1 MPWEDKSV
9 VFKLRLCCL
18 GCKGWLHTMCTG
30 AANWTQY
37 VIKDVR
43 REQEIGSGV
52 VGTGGMVRDG
62 YDKNT
67 LYLSVKFLTFKNM
80 LIK

>member
-1 MPWEDKSV
+1 
-9 VFKLRLCCL
+9 
-18 GCKGWLHTMCTG
+18 MCTG

-67 LYLSVKFLTFKNM
+67 LYKCKIFNLQKYVD
-80 LIK
+80 

>member
-1 MPWEDKSV
+1 MAPYNV
-9 VFKLRLCCL
+9 HR
-18 GCKGWLHTMCTG
+18 

-43 REQEIGSGV
+43 RGHETGSGV

-67 LYLSVKFLTFKNM
+67 LYLSVKF
-80 LIK
+80 

>member
-1 MPWEDKSV
+1 MPWEDESV
-9 VFKLRLCCL
+9 VFRLRLCCL
-18 GCKGWLHTMCTG
+18 GCKGWLHNMCTG

-52 VGTGGMVRDG
+52 VGTGGMVRDT

-67 LYLSVKFLTFKNM
+67 LYLSIKFLTFKNM